1 LFFDRVVVFVEN
13 LLSSQM
19 GVVSAIR
26 RSSRSADR
34 RRKTQEPYGLYV
46 ELSIR
51 LQACLVLC
59 CCWLLV
65 VSRSPSVGMWTK
77 QVLARVGRHI
87 TSHGEGRGDHQV
99 AAFSRATLID
109 LTGPGRTSTP
119 RLSRRIT
126 TKRIHRRSLT
136 RVIMMCTIVT
146 AKKIIIG
153 PFCVVYCGRERRCV
167 CCVHTDARGL
177 NSTCLPSL
185 PCP

>member
-1 LFFDRVVVFVEN
+1 
-13 LLSSQM
+13 M

-34 RRKTQEPYGLYV
+34 RRKTQETVWAAVRLAVYSSSSLY
-46 ELSIR
+46 R
-51 LQACLVLC
+51 LVL
-59 CCWLLV
+59 LLV
-65 VSRSPSVGMWTK
+65 AGCVEVPPRWNVDKASFGASGA
-77 QVLARVGRHI
+77 QHHI
-87 TSHGEGRGDHQV
+87 TWEGEEGITKLQLSHAQLSSTG
-99 AAFSRATLID
+99 
-109 LTGPGRTSTP
+109 TGPGRTSTP

-126 TKRIHRRSLT
+126 TKRIYRRSLT
-136 RVIMMCTIVT
+136 RVIMMCTTVT